1 MTLTRRR
8 VVRCCGTAG
17 VATIAGC
24 LGSAGESIDPTTGES
39 TIETTEINTDVDF
52 RATLHLD
59 TERVLFTASDI
70 ASIGAVS
77 VSDRMGPTVPVELT
91 SAGTSGVAETAE
103 AVRLDET
110 TRNAEI
116 VVTLDGEEL
125 NRFGIAQSLAAEMVA
140 GEWDGSF
147 ILTFESRT
155 QAETFHDRLTDTTRP
170 HARLHNQ
177 HDTRRK
183 HHEGDSGEDQ
193 PKQVAVFHTRQ
204 WSRQCKTASVD
215 RRNA

>member
-1 MTLTRRR
+1 MTLKRRR
-8 VVRCCGTAG
+8 VVVCCGTAG
-17 VATIAGC
+17 VAAIAGC
-24 LGSAGESIDPTTGES
+24 LGSTGES
-39 TIETTEINTDVDF
+39 DNSLTGQSTTETSKINTDVEF

-70 ASIGAVS
+70 AGVGAVS

-91 SAGTSGVAETAE
+91 SDGTAGVIETAE
-103 AVRLDET
+103 TVRLDET
-110 TRNAEI
+110 DSDAEI

-155 QAETFHDRLTDTTRP
+155 QAETFHNRLTDT
-170 HARLHNQ
+170 
-177 HDTRRK
+177 
-183 HHEGDSGEDQ
+183 DS
-193 PKQVAVFHTRQ
+193 A
-204 WSRQCKTASVD
+204 SREAT
-215 RRNA
+215 